1 MNLYMAQQK
10 MEYHLRKAKLNGKLE
25 FIKKMNSLIDKGLTI
40 EQAIIYLGEEMKEE
54 LAELSRLEKYLEEV

>member
-10 MEYHLRKAKLNGKLE
+10 MEYHLRKAKLNGKFE

-40 EQAIIYLGEEMKEE
+40 EQAITYLGEEMKEE
-54 LAELSRLEKYLEEV
+54 LAELSRLEKYYE